1 MADEQNAVE
10 QMTVLVVEPGYA
22 PYEKTIPNTLEA
34 KQELVGGLITAI
46 YPYEEMV
53 AIVAN
58 DEGILLNMD
67 FNRSVEGGYGG
78 VFGSF
83 FVCGLTED
91 DFCSLPPDQMERFK
105 KKFHKAEILLGV
117 RGNDLITL
125 KVEPKQK
132 DLKPEKQ
139 HKPPSQER

>member
-1 MADEQNAVE
+1 MEEQNSIE
-10 QMTVLVVEPGYA
+10 QMTVLMVEPGYE
-22 PYEKTIPNTLEA
+22 PYEKTIPNTLAA

-58 DEGILLNMD
+58 DEGILLGMD

-78 VFGSF
+78 VFGPF

-91 DFCSLPPDQMERFK
+91 SFCSLPPDQMERFK
-105 KKFHKAEILLGV
+105 KKFHKAEILVGFC
-117 RGNDLITL
+117 GNEPVTL

-132 DLKPEKQ
+132 VLNPEKQ
-139 HKPPSQER
+139 RKPPSQER